1 MDKSLMNVR
10 NKLSIEY
17 KEELFKFLDFAKYHV
32 DEYGRI
38 RCPCERCMN
47 SNWDSLE
54 GVERHLLTIE
64 MCPSYTE
71 WVYHGEPINL
81 YRSIERFDER
91 TSSDPFHEGTSNDLF
106 HINGTSSNLF
116 SKDNEM
122 LGILHDLQ
130 GLENETAEEED
141 LENDMSFNSDVKKE
155 TTNIYEELLNQARLR
170 YKASHIRGKNLTQ
183 GIATLS
189 IDTEIIEIICIQ
201 EDSLKIRW
209 HQEQVETDDV
219 LRHPTDA
226 EGWKHFDYEFPE
238 FALDPWNV
246 HLGVQL
252 HHVIANTQSKISRTK
267 WYQPCPICMGDKWS
281 FGIRDKIAFMG
292 HWRYL
297 PNKHVSHRS
306 TQWNIEGKTKDTTH
320 ARLEDLHLIEVGN
333 RLVKPHA
340 SYTLTSSKRVAF
352 FHFLKSVKFSDG
364 IETRFSWDE
373 ENDDSIPKDDIVVEF
388 EEFMQKV
395 IKTHERDDLSHDF
408 FSLVMGPSLDVQSY
422 IGCIMGG
429 TMSQF
434 SSGFDENNGLFDFNV
449 KEFNIILGTSS
460 QWFVLDFT
468 DLALTRFVEHQI
480 LSMYK
485 EFRGQ
490 NHRHFKKFDDP
501 EQVRANPPPKLSN
514 RDKDW
519 HFLYDH

>member
-130 GLENETAEEED
+130 GLENETSEEED

-155 TTNIYEELLNQARLR
+155 TTNIFEELLNQARLR
-170 YKASHIRGKNLTQ
+170 YKASPIRGKNLTQ

-189 IDTEIIEIICIQ
+189 IDTEILEIICIK

-238 FALDPWNV
+238 FTLDPWNV
-246 HLGVQL
+246 HLGLASNGFNLFGNMCTVYSMWL
-252 HHVIANTQSKISRTK
+252 VVLIS
-267 WYQPCPICMGDKWS
+267 YNLSPCKCMKES
-281 FGIRDKIAFMG
+281 NFIMLLLIPS
-292 HWRYL
+292 L
-297 PNKHVSHRS
+297 RS
-306 TQWNIEGKTKDTTH
+306 PGTLWNIEGKTKDTTH

-373 ENDDSIPKDDIVVEF
+373 ENDDSIPKDDIVVES

-449 KEFNIILGTSS
+449 KDFNIILGTSS

-514 RDKDW
+514 REKDW
-519 HFLYDH
+519 HFLCDH